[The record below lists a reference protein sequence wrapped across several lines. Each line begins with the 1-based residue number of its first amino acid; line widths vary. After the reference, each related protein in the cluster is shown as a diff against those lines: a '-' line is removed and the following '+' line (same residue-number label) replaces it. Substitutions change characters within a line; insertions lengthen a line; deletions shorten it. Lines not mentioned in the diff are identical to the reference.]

1 MNEKTTL
8 KVKSIL
14 GPNTV
19 IAGFENYEYD
29 KIYYILNSS
38 LFKYILNGNVYI
50 ESDYLY
56 EIKTIKQIWG
66 FIMKRVD
73 AILSELRGD
82 FYIKSE
88 PLYKDYIK
96 IIEHSIITG
105 LFLQKLENLIYM
117 YEPIRDIILE
127 NEPLTYVA
135 LFIYLKRYTQS
146 FIRIPLIENKKQ
158 KSEKI
163 DIKTI
168 LRIYKVISKH
178 NLDKLKDLRELFR
191 DLIMAITN
199 TNYIDIEPEY
209 EKIKKYLINTKKIK
223 LKKRINQLRK
233 DLERKN
239 KQIEYLKRVDPSNPK
254 ILELEKKKKPIEEQ
268 LERLTKG
275 NKIIKENLQNTQ
287 EKAKTESKE
296 LENKNGR

>member
-296 LENKNGR
+296 LENKNGQ

>member
-254 ILELEKKKKPIEEQ
+254 ILELEKEKKPIEEQ

-296 LENKNGR
+296 LENKNGQ

>member
-163 DIKTI
+163 DIKII

-209 EKIKKYLINTKKIK
+209 EKNKKYLINTKKTK

-296 LENKNGR
+296 LENKNGQ